1 MDRPEFK
8 DKRLAQAAFVLGL
21 VLVSAGTAQANP
33 LGGPDPAKLAA
44 SIVVISAALL
54 LEVFVTTGVL
64 LFCGMA
70 VVPMFFA
77 LVLGNVVSYLGIAL
91 PLYALVQ
98 RVWPVEFVIVV
109 VEAALIKLLSSF
121 SLFQGETFD
130 GFKWRW
136 ALLAALA
143 GNACSYYVGTLLASA

>member
-54 LEVFVTTGVL
+54 LEVFVTSGFL
-64 LFCGMA
+64 LFCGVA

-77 LVLGNVVSYLGIAL
+77 LVLGNIVSYLGIAL

-98 RVWPVEFVIVV
+98 RAWPVELVIVAA
-109 VEAALIKLLSSF
+109 EAVLTKLLSSF

>member
-1 MDRPEFK
+1 MENSEHKNR
-8 DKRLAQAAFVLGL
+8 RLAQVWLASSL
-21 VLVSAGTAQANP
+21 VLISAGTVQANP
-33 LGGPDPAKLAA
+33 LGGPDPTKLVA
-44 SIVVISAALL
+44 SIVVVSAALL

-77 LVLGNVVSYLGIAL
+77 LVLGNIVSYLGVAL

-98 RVWPVEFVIVV
+98 RVWPVEIVIVAA
-109 VEAALIKLLSSF
+109 EAVLIKLLSSF
-121 SLFQGETFD
+121 NLFQGDTFD
-130 GFKWRW
+130 GLKWRW

-143 GNACSYYVGTLLASA
+143 GNACSYYVGTLLVSA

>member
-8 DKRLAQAAFVLGL
+8 DKRLAQAALVLSL
-21 VLVSAGTAQANP
+21 VLVGTGTVQANP
-33 LGGPDPAKLAA
+33 LGVDPAGMAA
-44 SIVVISAALL
+44 GIVVISAALL

-77 LVLGNVVSYLGIAL
+77 LVLGNIVSYLGLAL

-98 RVWPVEFVIVV
+98 RVWPVETVIVV
-109 VEAALIKLLSSF
+109 AEAALLKLLSSF
-121 SLFQGETFD
+121 NLFQGDAFD
-130 GFKWRW
+130 GLKWRW